1 MHGRN
6 GATIIT
12 VVTAEESTAEH
23 AAGVLG
29 PRDFEDFYR
38 SRHEQ
43 VFRGLTLTLRDR
55 DLAADA
61 TDEAMARA
69 YQHWRSV
76 SRYNNPEGW
85 AYRVGLNWARS
96 RLRRTKREVR
106 GFRLDDKPAT
116 ELVPAD
122 PMISAAL
129 EALPLAQRAVV
140 VLRFY
145 FDWPTDQVAK
155 ALGVPQ
161 GTVKSRL
168 SRALTRLESHVE
180 VTR

>member
-1 MHGRN
+1 MTSTAVTADEPN
-6 GATIIT
+6 ATIGT
-12 VVTAEESTAEH
+12 LA
-23 AAGVLG
+23 
-29 PRDFEDFYR
+29 PREFEDFYR
-38 SRHEQ
+38 SRRDQ

-76 SRYNNPEGW
+76 STYNNPEGW

-96 RLRRTKREVR
+96 RMRRRKREVR
-106 GFRLDDKPAT
+106 GFRLEERPGH
-116 ELVPAD
+116 EVVPAD
-122 PMISAAL
+122 PALAAAL
-129 EALPLAQRAVV
+129 AQLPLQQRAVV

-145 FDWPTDQVAK
+145 YDWSTEQVAK
-155 ALGVPQ
+155 SLGIPT

-168 SRALTRLESHVE
+168 ARALERLESNAE
-180 VTR
+180 VSQ

>member
-1 MHGRN
+1 MS
-6 GATIIT
+6 
-12 VVTAEESTAEH
+12 VVLEEVAPLSS
-23 AAGVLG
+23 AG
-29 PRDFEDFYR
+29 FEDFYR
-38 SRHEQ
+38 AQAASVYRALSLAL
-43 VFRGLTLTLRDR
+43 GDA
-55 DLAADA
+55 DLGREA